1 LQKTVPIS
9 ENSNY
14 MRLKITRL
22 LQYDFTA
29 ELSW

>member
-1 LQKTVPIS
+1 VPIS

-29 ELSW
+29 ELS